1 MMRDP
6 YEDHEEPVPYS
17 DNAGKAN
24 NPGNAEQGQVAG
36 EHSSGQGQGWTPD
49 QTAGWQS
56 PSWYES
62 TSRPPQPQQPSGQVP
77 SGTWQA
83 PNNYSTQPGQ
93 MPGPAM
99 TGPNSPRPRRSG
111 GARAGAILL
120 LVVLLILIFGI
131 GLFAGWQFG
140 RTSAAPGTGS
150 TGTLEPG
157 ATPAATVPA
166 LTGNNIEAVREAVI
180 AKVEP
185 AVVQVNV
192 TTPNGGAIGSGVII
206 DRRGYIVTNNHVVSS
221 AQSIQVV
228 LSNGKK
234 LTAQL
239 TGTDPADD
247 LAIIKI
253 NPPANMA
260 VATIGDSSK
269 LQVGQDVLVIG
280 NPLGITES
288 VTNGIISALN
298 RTVSEG
304 QGGSTIP
311 NAIQTDA
318 PINPGNS
325 GGALVDMQGNL
336 IGIPTLTLVD
346 PEFNTP
352 ANGIGFAI
360 PSNRVSFI
368 APQIIATGHVTHT
381 GRAALGV
388 EVVSV
393 DPTLAAQDNL
403 SVNSGALIV
412 NVVSGGAAAS
422 AGLQAGDVIVGIDNT
437 QITDTN
443 TLGSVLANHNPGDT
457 VAVHIY
463 RGSQQKTINV
473 KLGELQPGS

>member
-1 MMRDP
+1 MRDP
-6 YEDHEEPVPYS
+6 YEDHEEPLPYA
-17 DNAGKAN
+17 DNTGNIN
-24 NPGNAEQGQVAG
+24 NSTDMEQDQRGGENA
-36 EHSSGQGQGWTPD
+36 SGLGWTPD
-49 QTAGWQS
+49 QTAGWQA
-56 PSWYES
+56 PAWYES
-62 TSRPPQPQQPSGQVP
+62 SSRPPQSAQPPGQSPSGM
-77 SGTWQA
+77 WQA
-83 PNNYSTQPGQ
+83 PNNYSPQPGQ
-93 MPGPAM
+93 MPAPVM
-99 TGPNSPRPRRSG
+99 TGSGSPRPRRSR
-111 GARAGAILL
+111 GARTGAILL

-140 RTSAAPGTGS
+140 RTSVAPGAS
-150 TGTLEPG
+150 SAGTLEPG
-157 ATPAATVPA
+157 TAPTVTVPA
-166 LTGNNIEAVREAVI
+166 LSSNNIEAVREAVI

-185 AVVQVNV
+185 TVVQVNV
-192 TTPNGGAIGSGVII
+192 TTANGGAIGSGVII
-206 DRRGYIVTNNHVVSS
+206 DRRGYIVTNNHVVSG
-221 AQSIQVV
+221 AQGIQVV
-228 LSNGKK
+228 LSNGRK

-336 IGIPTLTLVD
+336 IGIPTLAAID

-352 ANGIGFAI
+352 ANGVGFAI

-381 GRAALGV
+381 GRAALGI

-403 SVNSGALIV
+403 PVNYGALIV

-443 TLGSVLANHNPGDT
+443 TLGSVLATHNPGDT

-473 KLGELQPGS
+473 KLGELQAGS

>member
-6 YEDHEEPVPYS
+6 YEENETTIPFS
-17 DNAGKAN
+17 DN
-24 NPGNAEQGQVAG
+24 
-36 EHSSGQGQGWTPD
+36 SGQGQSPD
-49 QTAGWQS
+49 GNQAGQGQGQAADQKAGWQS

-62 TSRPPQPQQPSGQVP
+62 SSRQPQPPNPSASGIWQTPNAYQP
-77 SGTWQA
+77 A
-83 PNNYSTQPGQ
+83 PGQ
-93 MPGPAM
+93 MPAPAAAP
-99 TGPNSPRPRRSG
+99 PNSPAPKRSS
-111 GARAGAILL
+111 GARTGAILL
-120 LVVLLILIFGI
+120 LVVLLAVIFGV

-140 RTSAAPGTGS
+140 RTSGTPNS
-150 TGTLEPG
+150 SVATLEPG
-157 ATPAATVPA
+157 AAPTATVPP
-166 LTGNNIEAVREAVI
+166 LGSNNIEAVREAVI
-180 AKVEP
+180 AKVKP
-185 AVVQVNV
+185 TVVQVNV
-192 TTPNGGAIGSGVII
+192 TTGNGGAIGSGVII
-206 DRRGYIVTNNHVVSS
+206 DRRGYIVTNDHVVSG

-228 LSNGKK
+228 LYDGRK

-253 NPPANMA
+253 TPPANMA

-269 LQVGQDVLVIG
+269 LRVGQDVLAIG
-280 NPLGITES
+280 NPLGITQS

-298 RTVSEG
+298 RTVNEG

-325 GGALVDMQGNL
+325 GGALVDMQGNV
-336 IGIPTLTLVD
+336 IGIPTLTAID

-352 ANGIGFAI
+352 ANGVGFAI

-368 APQIIATGHVTHT
+368 APQIIANGSVTHT

-388 EVVSV
+388 QVISV
-393 DPTLAAQDNL
+393 DQTLAAQDNL
-403 SVNSGALIV
+403 SVDQGALIASV
-412 NVVSGGAAAS
+412 LPNGAAAS
-422 AGLQAGDVIVGIDNT
+422 AGLQAGDVIVQIDNN

-443 TLGSVLANHNPGDT
+443 SLGSVLATHNPGDT